1 MFDSIR
7 DHKKFLMGFL
17 LILIIP
23 SFVLFGVEGYT
34 RLNEGGEVVAS
45 VDGKSIKRTEWD
57 EAHRAESQRMR
68 EMMPTIDPAMLD
80 SDEAKYATLE
90 RLVRERVLA
99 AAARQL
105 QLYTSDQRLA
115 RELQSNPTIAAMRR
129 PDGSLDVEAY
139 RQLLSRQ
146 GMSPEMFEASVRAD
160 LSQRQVLQSVQDSGF
175 ASNALARVSLNAF
188 FEQRELRSKTFAAK
202 DFSARVKPSD
212 ADIEAFYQQNQA
224 LFQAPEQADV
234 EYLVLD
240 AAALEKSVSLNEADL
255 RSYYEQNAAQLSG
268 AEERRAS
275 HILLSVPNG
284 ATPEQKAEVRKK
296 AEALLAQVKADPSR
310 FAELA
315 KANSQDPGSAPNG
328 GDLDFFARGAMV
340 PPFEQAVF
348 SLKKGEISDL
358 VETDFG
364 FHIIRLTDIKAPPQ
378 RSFAEV
384 RPQIEEQLR
393 KQQAQRQF
401 AEAADTFSNLVYEQ
415 ADTLKPAAERL
426 KLQVQSAKGLQRQPR
441 PGDTGPLANR
451 RLLEALFS
459 PESTSSKRNTEAIE
473 TGSGQLVSARVVAY
487 HPARTLSLDEVR
499 DQVRDRLVAQR
510 SAELAKEE
518 GEKQLAAW
526 KGGADASGLGAAVT
540 VSREAPRD
548 LDPRVLDAALS
559 ADPKALPAWVG
570 VSLGE
575 QGYAVVQVQQVKP
588 RGEVPPQRLA
598 QEAQQVAQW
607 WSGAEGLAYY
617 ETLKSRYKASIK
629 VPKPAA
635 ATVASR

>member
-7 DHKKFLMGFL
+7 DHKKYLMGFL

-34 RLNEGGEVVAS
+34 RFSEGGEAVAT
-45 VDGKSIKRTEWD
+45 VDGKDIKRADWEQ
-57 EAHRAESQRMR
+57 AHREESQRLR
-68 EMMPTIDPAMLD
+68 EAMPTIDPAMLD
-80 SDEAKYATLE
+80 SDEARYATLE
-90 RLVRERVLA
+90 RMVRDRVVA
-99 AAARQL
+99 AAAQNL
-105 QLYTSDQRLA
+105 KLYTSDQRLA

-146 GMSPEMFEASVRAD
+146 GMTPEMFEASVRAD
-160 LSQRQVLQSVQDSGF
+160 LSQRQVLQSVQNSGF
-175 ASNALARVSLNAF
+175 ASNAMARVSLDAF
-188 FEQRELRSKTFAAK
+188 FEKRQLRSKTFAAK
-202 DFSARVKPSD
+202 DFTSRVNPSD

-224 LFQAPEQADV
+224 LFQASEQADV

-240 AAALEKSVSLNEADL
+240 AAALEKSAALNEADL
-255 RSYYEQNAAQLSG
+255 RSYYEQNVAQLSG

-275 HILLSVPNG
+275 HILLSVPAG

-296 AEALLAQVKADPSR
+296 AEDLLAQVKADPSK

-328 GDLDFFARGAMV
+328 GDLDFFGRGAMV

-348 SLKKGEISDL
+348 ALKKGEISNL
-358 VETDFG
+358 VESDFG
-364 FHIIRLTDIKAPPQ
+364 LHIIQLTDIKAPPQ
-378 RSFAEV
+378 RSFAEL
-384 RPQIEEQLR
+384 RPQIEEALR

-401 AEAADTFSNLVYEQ
+401 AESADTFTNMVYEQ
-415 ADTLKPAAERL
+415 PDSLQPTAERL
-426 KLQVQSAKGLQRQPR
+426 KLQVQTAKGLQRTPA
-441 PGDTGPLANR
+441 PGDNGVLANR
-451 RLLEALFS
+451 RLLEALFA
-459 PESTSSKRNTEAIE
+459 PESTSGKRNTEAIDV
-473 TGSGQLVSARVVAY
+473 GGNRLVSARVVTY

-499 DQVRDRLVAQR
+499 DQVRARLVAQR
-510 SAELAKEE
+510 AADLAKEE

-526 KGGADASGLGAAVT
+526 KGGADAAALGAPVT
-540 VSREAPRD
+540 ASRDAPLD

-575 QGYAVVQVQQVKP
+575 QGYAVVQVNQVIP
-588 RGEVPPQRLA
+588 RGTVDAQRLA
-598 QEAQQVAQW
+598 QEVQQVSQW
-607 WSGAEGLAYY
+607 WSGAESLAYY
-617 ETLKSRYKASIK
+617 ETLKARYKASIK
-629 VPKPAA
+629 VPRPGA
-635 ATVASR
+635 ATVAAR